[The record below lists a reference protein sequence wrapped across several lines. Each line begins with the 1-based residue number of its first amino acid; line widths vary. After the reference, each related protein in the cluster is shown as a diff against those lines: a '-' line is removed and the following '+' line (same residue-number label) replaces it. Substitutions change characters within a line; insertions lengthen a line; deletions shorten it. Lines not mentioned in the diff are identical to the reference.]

1 MEEKKNLETSI
12 ELLIEHLIK
21 MLGKSNEKVVE
32 LSKRVSQLE
41 FIILQ
46 SIQLSAPR
54 KQRYTV
60 ITTPN
65 RQSIKREALKQFQ

>member
-1 MEEKKNLETSI
+1 MDEKKNLETSI

-46 SIQLSAPR
+46 SIQLNSPR

-60 ITTPN
+60 ITTSN
-65 RQSIKREALKQFQ
+65 RQLIKREALKQFQ